1 MPGSIASFGCL
12 ESVSYSKGCPCCTLY
27 FAKDSPSWEKTR
39 RQLFCSDLRV
49 RNSREGVYAHIHAAS
64 TTSLYCE
71 KYHNTFGYLLEED
84 KCNSLIFNSLSTGF
98 AAAGSLFASCAAYK
112 LAQSVGDVTAVY
124 ASSTIFVVIL
134 AWAFLGVNVFL
145 LKKATNCHTE
155 DHKFLAL

>member
-1 MPGSIASFGCL
+1 MPPQLLLFTVKNTTI
-12 ESVSYSKGCPCCTLY
+12 
-27 FAKDSPSWEKTR
+27 PSDIFWNK
-39 RQLFCSDLRV
+39 
-49 RNSREGVYAHIHAAS
+49 N
-64 TTSLYCE
+64 
-71 KYHNTFGYLLEED
+71 